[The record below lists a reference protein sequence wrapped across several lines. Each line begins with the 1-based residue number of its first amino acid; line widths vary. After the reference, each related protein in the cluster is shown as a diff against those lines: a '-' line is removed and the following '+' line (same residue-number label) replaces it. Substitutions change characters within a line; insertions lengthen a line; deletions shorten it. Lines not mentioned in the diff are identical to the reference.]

1 MSYGSRRRDWA
12 HADNAPP
19 SPWPNL
25 WRVARRGPGARRLV
39 VEIRGASSQR
49 PRDFSRGPQRSA
61 GGRRRPTKRLLSNVT
76 FSQLFVPKG
85 RPRPEGRAA
94 VSVFPLL
101 RPPTSFL
108 PSFSTP
114 PPPHVFSLKDEPPTF
129 WRPGRGTRPAAG
141 PAPGVEQLFVFLFT
155 HERVH
160 TGSRRPMR
168 SIVGRALCSRK
179 PQPEPPGARPGPQ
192 SQTETACRVRSL
204 SLLPG
209 SAGFV

>member
-1 MSYGSRRRDWA
+1 MPPLPRGRICGVWHAGVQARGGWWWKSGGPPARGRVIFPTAPSAVRAGDAAPQSDYYPMSLSPSCSSRK
-12 HADNAPP
+12 
-19 SPWPNL
+19 
-25 WRVARRGPGARRLV
+25 VARGLRAELLFPFSL
-39 VEIRGASSQR
+39 SS
-49 PRDFSRGPQRSA
+49 D
-61 GGRRRPTKRLLSNVT
+61 
-76 FSQLFVPKG
+76 
-85 RPRPEGRAA
+85 
-94 VSVFPLL
+94 PLL
-101 RPPTSFL
+101 
-108 PSFSTP
+108 PSCHHSAPHPTP
-114 PPPHVFSLKDEPPTF
+114 PPPHVFSLKDEPPMF

-209 SAGFV
+209 SEGFV